1 MPIAVFRVSAA
12 VAVLACGLGSAG
24 CATGSASGANA
35 GRDEAT
41 GEAASPVGAWTADLC
56 DRPDPAMECGS
67 FVLHLIRTEEGLCG
81 EHFVATPG
89 AARLDEGD
97 PGSVLGSGRGG
108 DAVLVVRSGRNGALY
123 MGRVQRRGAGLVW
136 TRVGMVDKGSDD
148 EPPILPDT
156 LTLQRDDSPAAQERL
171 RVLGAEGCRWP
182 NWMG

>member
-1 MPIAVFRVSAA
+1 MPIAVFRGLAA
-12 VAVLACGLGSAG
+12 IAVLACGLGLAG
-24 CATGSASGANA
+24 CATAPASEANTA
-35 GRDEAT
+35 RDEAA
-41 GEAASPVGAWTADLC
+41 GPAGAWTASLC

-123 MGRVQRRGAGLVW
+123 MGRVQRSGAGLVW
-136 TRVGMVDKGSDD
+136 TRVGMVGAGSDD
-148 EPPILPDT
+148 EPPILPHT

-171 RVLGAEGCRWP
+171 RALSAEGCPWP
-182 NWMG
+182 SWME

>member
-1 MPIAVFRVSAA
+1 MPIAVSRALA
-12 VAVLACGLGSAG
+12 TVAVLAFGLGLAG
-24 CATGSASGANA
+24 CVTGPASGANA
-35 GRDEAT
+35 GRDEAA
-41 GEAASPVGAWTADLC
+41 GLVGAWTADLC
-56 DRPDPAMECGS
+56 DRPDPAMACGS

-108 DAVLVVRSGRNGALY
+108 EAVLVVRSGRNGALY

-136 TRVGMVDKGSDD
+136 TRVGMVDAGSDD

-171 RVLGAEGCRWP
+171 RALGAEGCRWP
-182 NWMG
+182 SWMG

>member
-1 MPIAVFRVSAA
+1 MPIAVSRALA
-12 VAVLACGLGSAG
+12 TVAVLACGLGLAG
-24 CATGSASGANA
+24 CATGPASEANT
-35 GRDEAT
+35 GRDEAA
-41 GEAASPVGAWTADLC
+41 GPAGAWTATLC

-136 TRVGMVDKGSDD
+136 TRVGMVDAGSDD

-156 LTLQRDDSPAAQERL
+156 LTLRRDDSPMAQQRL
-171 RVLGAEGCRWP
+171 RALREAGCAWP
-182 NWMG
+182 DWTG